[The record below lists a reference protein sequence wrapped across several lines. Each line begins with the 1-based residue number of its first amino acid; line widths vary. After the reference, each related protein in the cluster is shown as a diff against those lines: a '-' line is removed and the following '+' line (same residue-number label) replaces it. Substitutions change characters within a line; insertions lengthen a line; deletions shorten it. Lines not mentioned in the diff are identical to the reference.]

1 MPKLILNTIVK
12 NESHCILT
20 MLKSALQISD
30 AIVIADTGSTDGT
43 QDLIR
48 KFGEENNI
56 PTYVFERP
64 FDDFEKSRNFGMEKA
79 REVVSELGWNPN
91 DCWTWWCDADETI
104 IVDSKFTKKQFNKDL
119 YMINT
124 YIGQMKYTRNTFA
137 RVSKPFRFYG
147 PVHEFIVCDDN
158 TITSGLAEN
167 IHVDVK
173 MIGASWKGNIPA
185 KYKSHAFVLE
195 KYIDEN
201 RQDPR
206 WIFYTAQSWH
216 DSASVP
222 DNREENEERLR
233 RAIKYYKERTQRPDG
248 YAEEIYYSQYRIGAI
263 MRMLEEPWNLTQQ
276 ELLKAYAMDPLR
288 GESIKIIIDHYLQV
302 GEWHMAYLYSKFC
315 KVNFHGKNPYPTRL
329 LFVDESLYTWKF
341 AEAHAAACFY
351 TGRMDEAKATYNEI
365 VNLTK
370 THPQAFT
377 QDDLAKIAANGQF
390 FNQPTQQ
397 KPTFEKAK

>member
-20 MLKSALQISD
+20 MLKSAIQISD

-43 QDLIR
+43 QEMIR

-79 REVVSELGWNPN
+79 RDVVKELGWNPD

-104 IVDSKFTKKQFNKDL
+104 VVDTKFNKNQFTKDL

-147 PVHEFIVCDDN
+147 PIHEFIICDDKN
-158 TITSGLAEN
+158 ITSGLAEN

-173 MIGASWKGNIPA
+173 MIGASWQGDIPT
-185 KYKSHAFVLE
+185 KYKNHAFVLE
-195 KYIDEN
+195 KYIDAN

-206 WIFYTAQSWH
+206 WIFYTAQSYH
-216 DSASVP
+216 DSASLP
-222 DNREENEERLR
+222 DNKEENEERLR
-233 RAIKYYKERTQRPDG
+233 RSIKYYRERVSRPDG
-248 YAEEIYYSQYRIGAI
+248 YHEEIFYSQFRIGTI
-263 MRMLEEPWNLTQQ
+263 MKVLEEPWNLTHQ
-276 ELLKAYAMDPLR
+276 ELLKAYSIDPLR
-288 GESIKIIIDHYLQV
+288 GESIKAIIDYYLQV
-302 GEWHMAYLYSKFC
+302 GEWNMAYLYTKFG
-315 KVNFHGKNPYPTRL
+315 KINFHGKNPYPTRL
-329 LFVDESLYTWKF
+329 LFVDEALYVWKF
-341 AEAHAAACFY
+341 LEAHAAACFY
-351 TGRMDEAKATYNEI
+351 TNRQEEAKVSYQEI
-365 VNLTK
+365 VSLVK
-370 THPQAFT
+370 SHPQFFT
-377 QDDLAKIAANGQF
+377 PEDLKKVEMNSQF
-390 FNQPTQQ
+390 FR
-397 KPTFEKAK
+397 